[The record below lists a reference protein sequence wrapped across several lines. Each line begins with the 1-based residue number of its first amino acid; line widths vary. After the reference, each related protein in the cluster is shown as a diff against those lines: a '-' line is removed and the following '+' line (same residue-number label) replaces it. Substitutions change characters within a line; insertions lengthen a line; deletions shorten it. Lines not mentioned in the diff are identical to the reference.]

1 MTKTTSV
8 VSEACDRSN
17 SSCLQVCITRLI
29 RIPVTTVSYA
39 TKYGGKEF
47 PKQKSPGV
55 VKSNLNGQSAQELFD
70 VTFTYIRKLR

>member
-1 MTKTTSV
+1 MTTATSV
-8 VSEACDRSN
+8 VSQACDRSH
-17 SSCLQVCITRLI
+17 SYCLQVCITRLI

-47 PKQKSPGV
+47 PTLKSPGV

-70 VTFTYIRKLR
+70 VTFTYIRNLR